1 MKIKYLSIL
10 ALAFLASCQ
19 KDGLKVDEGGKSLDE
34 ISVSSQF
41 DWRTTQDV
49 NLSISIND
57 SRFPGKQHVLKVY
70 VGDPAKGGQIISKGS
85 ATLLT
90 PFNTKIALPVV
101 LQEVYIERV
110 APDGSKVFGV
120 VKVGNNVSVAVSE
133 TGIVGSY
140 KGLSSSKMAAPSL
153 FASTPKENA
162 PVVPSD
168 AILITQNTNIQ
179 AGKSYKAEGNVSL
192 NNINGT
198 SATIYVTGNAT
209 LGINFGSSLK
219 VVVMPGAI
227 LTLNNPNF
235 NGEYTLQNFGTIS
248 GLKNNFKVTSGSVF
262 YNDNQNLNLNGF
274 QVAGTLTNFG
284 KLTLGGNLDV
294 SGSFKNEGTVEHNG
308 GLNNSGTFSNG
319 GSYILNGTLNAG
331 GSFNNS
337 GNFTIT
343 TSGTNN
349 FNNGS
354 AYNTGVFKADN
365 AKINIS
371 SGSLTNNGTFGGK
384 ELNFTGSSTVANYCK
399 IYSLTNAIFDGY
411 LDNYSYVYV
420 GETSQING
428 SSSIK
433 LFADAMFSTDMTDNF
448 SGLVTGASSSKPGLF
463 KIRTQSDN
471 KINNAPTTAV
481 FTGNLYL
488 YDKNRVSVVN
498 KQNGFTSTE
507 IAAGKFSGGAKLIGN
522 TNVFIPKS
530 DCNDE
535 GNGVDTTPPVK
546 PDTDGDGIIDEE
558 DDYPNDP
565 NKAFNNY
572 SLNYNTGGSSV
583 AFEDNWPL
591 RGDYDM
597 NDVVITYRYNVVTN
611 AKDEVVEIKADYKL
625 LASGGIFKNGAGVQ
639 FNIPRANAKNFK
651 STKSSYLEEGQDSVV
666 VILFENSRE
675 EQATW
680 NTEPL
685 QPSSPVVDY
694 SISFDVVNGPKLANF
709 GIGVYNPF
717 IWNNSQGYGR
727 GYETHLMGKQPTNK
741 ANRALFGTADDNSA
755 SGKKYSTKDN
765 LPWALEIPTAPFKYP
780 KERIAIT
787 EAYLRFAQWAESGGT
802 QYVDWYTNFI
812 PGYINGELLYN
823 K

>member
-41 DWRTTQDV
+41 DWKTTQDV

-57 SRFPGKQHVLKVY
+57 SRFSGKQHVLKVY

-101 LQEVYIERV
+101 LQEVYVERV
-110 APDGSKVFGV
+110 APDGSKVIGA
-120 VKVGNNVSVAVSE
+120 VKVGNKVSVAVSE
-133 TGIVGSY
+133 TNIIGTSTGNKYAASATNKAVLLASPVPAVEASPSCPSNPDFTITTGQGSY
-140 KGLSSSKMAAPSL
+140 N
-153 FASTPKENA
+153 FA
-162 PVVPSD
+162 
-168 AILITQNTNIQ
+168 
-179 AGKSYKAEGNVSL
+179 AGKVYAITGNNISI
-192 NNINGT
+192 NNINEIKGKVYICGT
-198 SATIYVTGNAT
+198 NVTLGNAQLGSGAELYVLSGASVNFSNFNYNGNGNAT
-209 LGINFGSSLK
+209 FK
-219 VVVMPGAI
+219 
-227 LTLNNPNF
+227 
-235 NGEYTLQNFGTIS
+235 NFGTIT
-248 GLKNNFKVTSGSVF
+248 GLGNLSVKGVF
-262 YNDNQNLNLNGF
+262 YNTQELKINGTLYINNNSSVVNYGKLTVTENLTNAGTLNNYSVLTAQKNLNSNNGNPILLNTGTLNLSNNSTFTNEFTNEGTVNVSAGELNLNGAKIINASGAEIIAVNSKMNVSGT
-274 QVAGTLTNFG
+274 VANSGFIKIKELNNTGGGKIINNCKLWVLTNFNND
-284 KLTLGGNLDV
+284 NLIENYSLIKVD
-294 SGSFKNEGTVEHNG
+294 GSSNLKGTVKLFNGAMLSTNYLQAADGIVEGIGTTSLLKVVTSSTENVSANG
-308 GLNNSGTFSNG
+308 GVKFKGTFQYCDPSR
-319 GSYILNGTLNAG
+319 
-331 GSFNNS
+331 
-337 GNFTIT
+337 TI
-343 TSGTNN
+343 NP
-349 FNNGS
+349 
-354 AYNTGVFKADN
+354 AR
-365 AKINIS
+365 
-371 SGSLTNNGTFGGK
+371 
-384 ELNFTGSSTVANYCK
+384 
-399 IYSLTNAIFDGY
+399 FDG
-411 LDNYSYVYV
+411 
-420 GETSQING
+420 
-428 SSSIK
+428 
-433 LFADAMFSTDMTDNF
+433 
-448 SGLVTGASSSKPGLF
+448 
-463 KIRTQSDN
+463 
-471 KINNAPTTAV
+471 TA
-481 FTGNLYL
+481 
-488 YDKNRVSVVN
+488 
-498 KQNGFTSTE
+498 KQACD
-507 IAAGKFSGGAKLIGN
+507 IY
-522 TNVFIPKS
+522 IPKS

-535 GNGVDTTPPVK
+535 GNGVDTTPTTK
-546 PDTDGDGIIDEE
+546 PDTDGDGVIDEE
-558 DDYPNDP
+558 DEYPNDP

-572 SLNYNTGGSSV
+572 SINYNEGGSSV

-591 RGDYDM
+591 KGDYDM

-611 AKDEVVEIKADYKL
+611 AKNEVVEIKADYKL

-680 NTEPL
+680 NTDPL
-685 QPSSPVVDY
+685 QPSSPIVDY
-694 SISFDVVNGPKLANF
+694 SISFDVVNGPKLADF

-755 SGKKYSTKDN
+755 TGKKYSTKDN

-802 QYVDWYTNFI
+802 QYADWYTKFI
-812 PGYINGELLYN
+812 PGYINADLLYN